1 MTAHEECV
9 SYSVLR
15 REAAASLDP
24 SDPDYAFYTNLQKV
38 SNS

>member
-1 MTAHEECV
+1 MTAHEDCL

-24 SDPDYAFYTNLQKV
+24 EDPDYKLYTSLKRV
-38 SNS
+38 S